1 MIVSNLYELYF
12 MVDHMSTEIHIACN
26 VFCEGNFL
34 SSYIGKHQRL
44 LPFSIEL
51 LLLGQK
57 GLFME
62 KYEVK
67 VLSYIRNFKKVIF
80 ICPLCRENNSCMLE
94 SEELRD
100 FEFKCDSC
108 RKTYRVG
115 LLSLKPII
123 ASMGGKK

>member
-1 MIVSNLYELYF
+1 
-12 MVDHMSTEIHIACN
+12 
-26 VFCEGNFL
+26 
-34 SSYIGKHQRL
+34 
-44 LPFSIEL
+44 
-51 LLLGQK
+51 
-57 GLFME
+57 ME

-80 ICPLCRENNSCMLE
+80 ICPLCRENNSSMLE

-100 FEFKCDSC
+100 FEFRCDSC

-115 LLSLKPII
+115 LLSLEPII